1 MHMFEEVLK
10 TLKKHIYFKRN
21 QFDANR
27 EIKASFTEED
37 KVLHV
42 RDIAM
47 INRIHYKKRILEIKV
62 SVFSKPAETR
72 NLVVFMT
79 CIRL

>member
-1 MHMFEEVLK
+1 MHMFKEVLK

-37 KVLHV
+37 KVFHV

-47 INRIHYKKRILEIKV
+47 INRIYYKKRILEIKV